1 MEKGEFYRSI
11 RVHAGSE
18 ATNILLIET
27 DQQSAK
33 NEPVLNPIRTA
44 LGPDVA
50 DQISDMLDASFAAGF
65 IRGLER
71 GHTLQQGESDEG
83 YV

>member
-1 MEKGEFYRSI
+1 MEKSEFYRSI
-11 RVHAGSE
+11 RVHAGSD
-18 ATNILLIET
+18 ATNVLLIET
-27 DQQSAK
+27 DHQAAK
-33 NEPVLNPIRTA
+33 NEPVLGPIRTA

-65 IRGLER
+65 LRGLER